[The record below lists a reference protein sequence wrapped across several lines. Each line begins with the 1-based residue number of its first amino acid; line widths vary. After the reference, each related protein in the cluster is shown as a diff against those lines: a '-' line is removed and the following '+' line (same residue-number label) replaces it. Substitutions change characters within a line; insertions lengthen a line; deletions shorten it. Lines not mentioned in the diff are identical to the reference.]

1 MAASKS
7 SPSTA
12 TCRPGSMKS
21 ARRLISI
28 MPLRHKTLCILLAFT
43 SMKSCARS
51 RMADA
56 EVTSINGVPC
66 FSISKQEERRNGQP
80 FLGALSVSDVTV
92 KPTTEIWG
100 FLMTD
105 GKKIPLSST
114 DCILYGNIPAHA
126 DAAPA
131 PELKT
136 GRMYEVFLNGRP
148 ADPADPTYG
157 YVAKFCLVQQVSAKP
172 RLVVIKSDT
181 QAWMDD
187 TCPARNSSR

>member
-1 MAASKS
+1 
-7 SPSTA
+7 
-12 TCRPGSMKS
+12 MKS

-28 MPLRHKTLCILLAFT
+28 MPLRHKTLCILLALS
-43 SMKSCARS
+43 SMNSDARS

-56 EVTSINGVPC
+56 DVTSVNGVPC
-66 FSISKQEERRNGQP
+66 FSISKKEERRNGQP
-80 FLGALSVSDVTV
+80 LLGALSVSDVTV

-105 GKKIPLSST
+105 DKKIPLSST
-114 DCILYGNIPAHA
+114 NCIPYGNIPAHA

-136 GRMYEVFLNGRP
+136 GRVYEVFLNGRP
-148 ADPADPTYG
+148 ADPADSTCG

-187 TCPARNSSR
+187 TCPVRHSSR

>member
-1 MAASKS
+1 
-7 SPSTA
+7 
-12 TCRPGSMKS
+12 MKS
-21 ARRLISI
+21 AQRPISI
-28 MPLRHKTLCILLAFT
+28 MSMRHQMLFILLVFS
-43 SMKSCARS
+43 SMNSDARS

-56 EVTSINGVPC
+56 EVTSVNGVPC
-66 FSISKQEERRNGQP
+66 FSISKKEERRNGQP

-100 FLMTD
+100 FLMTG
-105 GKKIPLSST
+105 GKKITLSSAN
-114 DCILYGNIPAHA
+114 CILYGNIPAHA

-131 PELKT
+131 PELKA

-148 ADPADPTYG
+148 MDAADPTYG

-172 RLVVIKSDT
+172 RLVVIKRDT

>member
-1 MAASKS
+1 
-7 SPSTA
+7 
-12 TCRPGSMKS
+12 MKS
-21 ARRLISI
+21 AQRPASI
-28 MPLRHKTLCILLAFT
+28 NPTLFILLALS
-43 SMKSCARS
+43 SMNGYARS

-56 EVTSINGVPC
+56 EVTSVNGVPC

-105 GKKIPLSST
+105 DKKIPLSST
-114 DCILYGNIPAHA
+114 NCIPYGNIPAHA

-136 GRMYEVFLNGRP
+136 GRVYEVFLNGRP

-157 YVAKFCLVQQVSAKP
+157 YVAKFCLIQQVSAKP

-187 TCPARNSSR
+187 TFPARNSSR

>member
-1 MAASKS
+1 
-7 SPSTA
+7 
-12 TCRPGSMKS
+12 MKS
-21 ARRLISI
+21 AQRPASI
-28 MPLRHKTLCILLAFT
+28 NPTLFILLALS
-43 SMKSCARS
+43 SMNGYARS

-56 EVTSINGVPC
+56 EVTSVNGVPC

-114 DCILYGNIPAHA
+114 NCITYGNIPAHA
-126 DAAPA
+126 DAVPA

-136 GRMYEVFLNGRP
+136 GRVYEVFLNGRP

>member
-1 MAASKS
+1 MNSD
-7 SPSTA
+7 
-12 TCRPGSMKS
+12 
-21 ARRLISI
+21 
-28 MPLRHKTLCILLAFT
+28 
-43 SMKSCARS
+43 ARS

-56 EVTSINGVPC
+56 DVTSINGVPC
-66 FSISKQEERRNGQP
+66 FSISKKEERRNGQP

-105 GKKIPLSST
+105 GKKIPLSSIN
-114 DCILYGNIPAHA
+114 CIPYGNIPAHA

-136 GRMYEVFLNGRP
+136 GRVYEVFLNGRP

-157 YVAKFCLVQQVSAKP
+157 YVAKFCLVQVSAKP

-187 TCPARNSSR
+187 TCPARNSAQ